1 VTLSGATTV
10 TATFVP
16 NYTLTVNL
24 SGAGSGTVTSAPAG
38 ITCGPTCVA
47 SFPSGTAVTLTAL
60 PAAGSLFMGWSGG
73 GCSGSGTC
81 TVVLNGATTVT
92 ATFALQTFTLTVS
105 VAGSGT
111 VTSAPAGISCS
122 ATCAAS
128 FTSGTWVTLTAVPAA
143 GWTFTGWS
151 GGGCTGAGTC
161 AVTMTAATS
170 VTATFA
176 FTTFTDNPLGAGTT
190 VVKAVHITEL
200 RAAINAAQTRN
211 EVPASSWMTDPTIA
225 AGSTTIKA
233 GHIVEMWTAVNQVY
247 TKLGMAPPPYMDS
260 IVPGTVIKA
269 IHVQNLRN
277 AVSALP

>member
-1 VTLSGATTV
+1 
-10 TATFVP
+10 
-16 NYTLTVNL
+16 
-24 SGAGSGTVTSAPAG
+24 
-38 ITCGPTCVA
+38 
-47 SFPSGTAVTLTAL
+47 
-60 PAAGSLFMGWSGG
+60 
-73 GCSGSGTC
+73 
-81 TVVLNGATTVT
+81 
-92 ATFALQTFTLTVS
+92 
-105 VAGSGT
+105 
-111 VTSAPAGISCS
+111 
-122 ATCAAS
+122 
-128 FTSGTWVTLTAVPAA
+128 
-143 GWTFTGWS
+143 
-151 GGGCTGAGTC
+151 
-161 AVTMTAATS
+161 MTAATS